1 MGFIK
6 FWIFST
12 LFFFT
17 FPFSLIL
24 CLLFL
29 GNRETKQFIAVLVKD
44 YVQTILII
52 FVLFIVII
60 TFLVNYI
67 TSLFQ

>member
-24 CLLFL
+24 CLLIL
-29 GNRETKQFIAVLVKD
+29 GTRETKQFIVILIKD
-44 YVQTILII
+44 YLQTILII
-52 FVLFIVII
+52 LVLFIVII

-67 TSLFQ
+67 ISLF

>member
-1 MGFIK
+1 MSFIK

-24 CLLFL
+24 CLLIL
-29 GNRETKQFIAVLVKD
+29 GTRETKQFIVILIKD
-44 YVQTILII
+44 YLQTILII
-52 FVLFIVII
+52 LVLFIVII

-67 TSLFQ
+67 ISLF